1 MLPFYGH
8 HASPAATYAET
19 AAVMDE
25 NRDPVVSRRLD
36 ELLRQ
41 ARFMIE
47 PVTEAPPVLILV
59 NCFAY
64 ALAKAADEPLLF
76 KGKDFGCTDIKSALP

>member
-1 MLPFYGH
+1 MSCFAKLEILG
-8 HASPAATYAET
+8 E
-19 AAVMDE
+19 AV
-25 NRDPVVSRRLD
+25 
-36 ELLRQ
+36 
-41 ARFMIE
+41 AI
-47 PVTEAPPVLILV
+47 APVLILV